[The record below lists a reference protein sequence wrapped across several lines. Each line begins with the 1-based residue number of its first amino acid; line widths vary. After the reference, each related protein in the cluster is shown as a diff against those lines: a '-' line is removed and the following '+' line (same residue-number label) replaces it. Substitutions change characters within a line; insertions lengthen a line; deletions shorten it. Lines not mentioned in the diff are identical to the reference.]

1 MGNRRLGR
9 KRLEAALR
17 KLNATTPNED
27 GDRAGKKGFEMPAW
41 ELQPAKYWGLMDDF
55 LVANGAT
62 GVAAGESLGQATA
75 IDNLVWRTNVGG
87 TSDTITIDAALP
99 GGIMEILHG
108 TSDNE
113 ATFMTAINHCF
124 KFDTTSATARQIWW
138 ECRIK
143 TSDISGTGFFIGLG
157 SAAGS
162 EETDADGADIEDACG
177 FYVADG
183 AASEVLTLLVA
194 EDDNE
199 TATSLS
205 HTVVDDTFMTLSFY
219 FDGSGVEA
227 YVNGTKKAT
236 VGRGTTG
243 FPDGT
248 IVFPY
253 ISVAAREGAANT
265 VSVDYIRCCM
275 ER

>member
-17 KLNATTPNED
+17 RLNATTPNED

-55 LVANGAT
+55 LVANGST
-62 GVAAGESLGQATA
+62 GVAAGESLAQATA

-108 TSDNE
+108 TGDNE

-157 SAAGS
+157 SAGGS

-205 HTVVDDTFMTLSFY
+205 HTVVDDTYMTLSFY

-248 IVFPY
+248 ILFPY